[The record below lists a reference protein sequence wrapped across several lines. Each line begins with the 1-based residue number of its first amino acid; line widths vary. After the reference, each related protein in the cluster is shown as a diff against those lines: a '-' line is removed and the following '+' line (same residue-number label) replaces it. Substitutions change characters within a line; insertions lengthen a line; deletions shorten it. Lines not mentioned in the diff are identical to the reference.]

1 MIILAVLAAATT
13 VFGLYDGIVGLQAGY
28 GVVFFVGTLILPI
41 LLWIGTIYFYG
52 KYGREKASST

>member
-1 MIILAVLAAATT
+1 

-28 GVVFFVGTLILPI
+28 GVVFFVGTLIFPI

-52 KYGREKASST
+52 KYRRKGIINLAD